1 MIIVSRAYSFEN
13 FLICMLSGLEARWR
27 PFFLAVKLINWGHDF
42 IFSET
47 LSDLFLFD
55 GMQMYESAKWEFCT

>member
-1 MIIVSRAYSFEN
+1 M
-13 FLICMLSGLEARWR
+13 EAI
-27 PFFLAVKLINWGHDF
+27 LAVKLINWGHEF

-55 GMQMYESAKWEFCT
+55 GMQMYESVECELFIF